1 MGCNDAPIINYENS
15 YSVCTM
21 TINNLTDELIKI
33 FPLSDDKIL
42 ACSCKNYKIL
52 DMNEL
57 KDKETHVF
65 ENEVFNLIMWNNL
78 DSNFLIE
85 GSCNGDLIIHDLETK
100 ENFRRG
106 GHSGTILCL
115 LLLKNGQLLTSS
127 SEGEIFIWDPIND
140 FQIVTHFKPHKSPIW
155 SVCEISQDMII
166 TTGDEGI
173 SKMLVLTK
181 PQKDRCILRF
191 NTPNC
196 RHMIKIRK
204 KRIVYNNNKDLIIYN
219 IDKIPNI
226 SDDIPEIRKLKKNEP
241 DFYIK
246 DAHDFTITYILAI
259 PTGEIISGDDGGVI
273 KIIHSKFNFQC
284 VSILTGHRGRINSL
298 DVFPLDN
305 KLVSCGDDKKIKFWE
320 RNKMNNN
327 DSDDNQ

>member
-1 MGCNDAPIINYENS
+1 MGCNESPIINYENS

-21 TINNLTDELIKI
+21 TVNNLTDELIKI

-57 KDKETHVF
+57 KDKETHEF
-65 ENEVFNLIMWNNL
+65 ENEVFNLIMWSNL
-78 DSNFLIE
+78 DSTFLIE
-85 GSCNGDLIIHDLETK
+85 GTCNGDLIIHDLETK
-100 ENFRRG
+100 QNIRKG
-106 GHSGTILCL
+106 GHLATIMFL
-115 LLLKNGQLLTSS
+115 LFLKNGHLLTTSS
-127 SEGEIFIWDPIND
+127 DGVIFIWDPQND
-140 FQIVTHFKPHKSPIW
+140 FEEITHFKAHKSPIW
-155 SVCEISQDMII
+155 SVCEISSDMII

-181 PQKDRCILRF
+181 PPKDRCILRF

-196 RHMIKIRK
+196 RHMRKIKK

-226 SDDIPEIRKLKKNEP
+226 SDDVPEIRKLKKNEP
-241 DFYIK
+241 DLYIK
-246 DAHDFTITYILAI
+246 NAHDSTITYILAL
-259 PTGEIISGDDGGVI
+259 PTGEIISGDEGGVI
-273 KIIHSKFNFQC
+273 KIIHSKYNFQC
-284 VSILTGHRGRINSL
+284 VSILTGHRGRINDI
-298 DVFPLDN
+298 DVLPMD

-320 RNKMNNN
+320 RNKANGN
-327 DSDDNQ
+327 DSDNGE